1 MPYSVPKTSVKEV
14 RYLNKDF
21 SSFKANLIEF
31 AKVYFPNTYN
41 DFNESSPGM
50 MFIEMA
56 SYVGD
61 VLSYYVDNQF
71 KESLL
76 AFAEEK
82 RTVFN
87 MAQSFGY
94 TPKLSTPSF
103 GQVEVFQIVPAA
115 SSGTGAS
122 FQSYPD
128 LSYAMKIDSGMQL
141 KAENGVVFRTVDD
154 VNFKFSSSY
163 DPMSTSVYE
172 SSDNIPVSYLL
183 QKKVKV
189 ESGEIT
195 TERYTF
201 GAAEKYVRIALN
213 NNNVTEIISVTDDDG
228 NNWHEVPFLAQDTVY
243 TDTENAN
250 TEGNE
255 SYQYKDQAPYL
266 LKLLKTARRFTTY
279 IRTDNRTELRFGAG
293 ISDSPDEELVPN
305 PDSVGSTLPGSPTHL
320 GTAFDPS
327 NFLNTRTYGQSPSN
341 TTLVITY
348 RYGGGVNHNVRANS
362 LRSVTDLTVS
372 LDTTGLNTG
381 LVNQVRNSLAINN
394 PNPTSGGKGP
404 ESVGEVK
411 QNTLAYFQAQTR
423 AVTKADYITRVY
435 ALPAKY
441 GNIAKAYI
449 VQDSQID
456 PSAGTVENEGEPA
469 KRIANP
475 LALNLYVLGYDAG
488 KQLTKVNQAVKENIQ
503 TYLTQFRMI
512 TDAVNIKD
520 AYVINIGV
528 KFNVLTKSGY
538 NGEQVILQAVQR
550 VKEFFDL
557 EKWQIGQPIVLADLA
572 YQISLVD
579 GVSAVVPPD
588 DVDDDASAQD
598 RPPVQIVNKY
608 DSNAGYSGNLYDI
621 RSATKE
627 GVIYPSMDPSCF
639 ELKFPNLDIQ
649 GRVVGTSGGS

>member
-1 MPYSVPKTSVKEV
+1 MPYTVPKNTAKEV

-21 SSFKANLIEF
+21 TSFKANLIEF

-61 VLSYYVDNQF
+61 VLSYYIDNQF

-82 RTVFN
+82 RTVYN

-94 TPKLSTPSF
+94 TPKLATPSF
-103 GQVEVFQIVPAA
+103 GEIEVFQLVPAA
-115 SSGTGAS
+115 STGTGGS
-122 FQSYPD
+122 YESYPD
-128 LSYAMKIDSGMQL
+128 LTYSMKIDSGMQL
-141 KAENGVVFRTVDD
+141 KSANGITFRTVND

-163 DPMSTSVYE
+163 DPMDISVYE
-172 SSDNIPVSYLL
+172 SNDNIPVSYLL
-183 QKKVKV
+183 KKKVKI
-189 ESGEIT
+189 ESGEIAE
-195 TERYTF
+195 ERYTF
-201 GAAEKYVRIALN
+201 SAAEKYVRIALN

-228 NNWHEVPFLAQDTVY
+228 NNWYEVPFLAQDTVY
-243 TDTENAN
+243 TDVENGN

-255 SYQYKDQAPYL
+255 NYQYKDQAPYL

-279 IRTDNRTELRFGAG
+279 VRTDNRTELRFGAG

-305 PDSVGSTLPGSPTHL
+305 PDSVGSSLPGSPTHL

-348 RYGGGVNHNVRANS
+348 RYGGGVNHNVRANT
-362 LRSVTDLTVS
+362 LRSITDLNVT
-372 LDTTGLNTG
+372 LDTTGLTTS
-381 LVNQVRNSLAINN
+381 LVTQVRDSLAINN
-394 PNPTSGGKGP
+394 PNPTSGGKGA

-435 ALPAKY
+435 ALPPKY

-456 PSAGTVENEGEPA
+456 PSAGTIENEGQPP
-469 KRIANP
+469 KRIENP

-488 KQLTKVNQAVKENIQ
+488 KQLTTVNQAVKENIQ

-520 AYVINIGV
+520 AYIINVGV
-528 KFNVLTKSGY
+528 KFNILTKTGY

-550 VKEFFDL
+550 VKEFFELD
-557 EKWQIGQPIVLADLA
+557 KWQIGQPIVLSDLA
-572 YQISLVD
+572 YQISLID

-588 DVDDDASAQD
+588 DVDDDVSAQD

-608 DSNAGYSGNLYDI
+608 DSTAGYSGNLYDI

-627 GVIYPSMDPSCF
+627 GVVYPSMDPSCF
-639 ELKFPNLDIQ
+639 ELKFPNLDIE